1 MDSLILTFVT
11 FLPLAGVLAILLIP
25 KESLNG
31 IKTAAFAASG
41 ITFVISLY
49 LYFNFDPSLSK
60 MQFEIVQDWIPA
72 LGISYHLGIDGI
84 SLFLVLLTTFLGMV
98 AIVSSWTAVTEKVKG
113 YMISMLILETGM
125 IGVFV
130 SLDLFLFYVFWEGML
145 VPMYFLIG
153 IWGGPR
159 KIYAT
164 IKFVL
169 FTMFGSVL
177 MLVAILVLYFLNHT
191 YTGVYTFDLLKIYQ
205 LPVPLGAQFWLF
217 LAFALAFAIKVPLFP
232 FHTWLP
238 DAHVEAPTAGSVLLA
253 GVLLKMGTYGFLRFC
268 LPLFPNAYIDFVPL
282 FSILAIIGIIY
293 GALVAARQKD
303 VKSLVAYSSV
313 SHLGFV
319 MLGLFALN
327 IQSVEGGILQMIN
340 HGIST
345 GALFLIVGMI
355 YERRHT
361 RLIEDFGG
369 LSKQIPVFAAFFMIV
384 TLSSI
389 GLPGTNG
396 FIGEFL
402 ILLGTFK
409 SNVTYAA
416 LGAIGIILAAVYM
429 LWMYQRVMFG
439 KLEKPE
445 NAKLKDLNLREK
457 AILVPI
463 VLLIF
468 WIGVFPKPFFDR
480 MEVSVRSVLEMAG
493 AKYQVTQSGRTG
505 KNLCL
510 GDDPV
515 RLNCNYEKPGG
526 NMEEEKILIY
536 TTPGC
541 PFCQAAK
548 EDMQKKGLSYREIDI
563 SENREA
569 EEEILK
575 LAGKKVVPVM
585 VEGEK
590 VTVGFGGGLRFL
602 KPGRWPEG
610 EIKKRT
616 MSI

>member
-1 MDSLILTFVT
+1 MDSLILTIVT
-11 FLPLAGVLAILLIP
+11 FLPLLGVLIILFVP
-25 KESLNG
+25 KEFLNS
-31 IKTAAFAASG
+31 IKTTAFVTSG
-41 ITFVISLY
+41 ITFIISLY
-49 LYFNFDPSLSK
+49 LYFNFDPSVSK
-60 MQFEIVQDWIPA
+60 MQFEIVREWIPA
-72 LGISYHLGIDGI
+72 LGIDYHLGIDGI
-84 SLFLVLLTTFLGMV
+84 SLFLVLLTTFLGTL
-98 AIVSSWTAVTEKVKG
+98 AIFSSWTAITEKVKG
-113 YMISMLILETGM
+113 YMISMLILEMGM

-145 VPMYFLIG
+145 IPMYFLIG

-169 FTMFGSVL
+169 FTMLGSVL

-191 YTGVYTFDLLKIYQ
+191 YTGIYTFDLLKIYQ

-217 LAFALAFAIKVPLFP
+217 LAFALAFAIKVPVFP

-268 LPLFPNAYIDFVPL
+268 LPLFPNAFFDFVPL

-293 GALVAARQKD
+293 GALVATRQKD

-327 IQSVEGGILQMIN
+327 MQSVEGGILQMIN

-369 LSKQIPVFAAFFMIV
+369 LAKQIPIFAAFFMIV

-416 LGAIGIILAAVYM
+416 LGAVGIILAAVYM

-445 NAKLKDLNLREK
+445 NMKLKDLNLRER
-457 AILVPI
+457 AILIPV

-468 WIGVFPKPFFDR
+468 WIGIFPKPFFDR
-480 MEVSVRSVLEMAG
+480 MEVSVKSLLETAG
-493 AKYQVTQSGRTG
+493 AKYEISVKGDSS
-505 KNLCL
+505 KSLCL
-510 GDDPV
+510 MDGPV
-515 RLNCNYEKPGG
+515 RPNYDADKPGG
-526 NMEEEKILIY
+526 YMEEENVLIY
-536 TTPGC
+536 TKWGC

-548 EDMQKKGLSYREIDI
+548 EDLQKRGIHYEEIDI
-563 SENREA
+563 SENAEA
-569 EEEILK
+569 EGQVLK
-575 LAGKKVVPVM
+575 LAGKKVVPVI

-590 VTVGFGGGLRFL
+590 VTVGFGG
-602 KPGRWPEG
+602 
-610 EIKKRT
+610 T
-616 MSI
+616 